1 MNQTQG
7 PSTTDDEQGTRSD
20 EQATGLP
27 GVDRH
32 NLRHYEQLHR
42 SVTDRKI
49 AGVAGGLGRHLN
61 VDPTILRVLF
71 VVLCFFG
78 GAGFVLYGAAWLFV
92 PEDGRDQGAVSMS
105 PSTRNAVL
113 IAAGVLAALLLV
125 GDSWHGIGFPWPVF
139 LVGIGALVYLAVRDK
154 DRPEGYT
161 APEAPAPSTAPE
173 ATDPSA
179 GVPAGYDAGY
189 AGVPAGYDAG
199 YAAQPPAPP
208 WVPVAQPAAPY
219 QPPSRRKTGPKL
231 FGFTLALVAAALGAL
246 GLYDVSGGDVLPSA
260 YPALALAVIGLVL
273 VLGAFVGRAGGLIF
287 LGLVAAAA
295 LVVTSVVASIGGDF
309 GGSDRLTVAPT
320 SASRVLDNYA
330 VNTGRAVVDLSN
342 VRDPAG
348 LDGRLVNVTGRAAEL
363 VVILPPGI
371 RSDVTAGIDGP
382 GEIDLPDR
390 SAGGISTDR
399 SGVYG
404 TGTGLVTI
412 STHLSAGHID
422 VRNP

>member
-61 VDPTILRVLF
+61 IDPTILRVLF

-92 PEDGRDQGAVSMS
+92 PEDGREQGAVSKS
-105 PSTRNAVL
+105 PSTRNGVL
-113 IAAGVLAALLLV
+113 IAAGILAALLLV

-161 APEAPAPSTAPE
+161 APEAPASYVAPE
-173 ATDPSA
+173 TTDPSA
-179 GVPAGYDAGY
+179 GY
-189 AGVPAGYDAG
+189 ASG

-208 WVPVAQPAAPY
+208 WVPVAQAAPY
-219 QPPSRRKTGPKL
+219 QPPVPPSRRRTGPKL
-231 FGFTLALVAAALGAL
+231 FGFTLALVAAALGTL
-246 GLYDVSGGDVLPSA
+246 GLYDVSGGDVLTPA

-295 LVVTSVVASIGGDF
+295 QAVTSVLGTIGANGFGD
-309 GGSDRLTVAPT
+309 SDRLDVAPT
-320 SASRVLDNYA
+320 SASSVRDSYDV
-330 VNTGRAVVDLSN
+330 VNGRAVVDLSR
-342 VRDPAG
+342 VSDPAA
-348 LDGRLVNVTGRAAEL
+348 LDGRTVDVTGRAAEL
-363 VVILPPGI
+363 VVILPRGI

>member
-7 PSTTDDEQGTRSD
+7 PSATDDEQSTRSE
-20 EQATGLP
+20 EQAAGRP

-32 NLRHYEQLHR
+32 HLRHYEQLHR
-42 SVTDRKI
+42 SVADRKI

-61 VDPTILRVLF
+61 VDPTVLRVLL

-105 PSTRNAVL
+105 PSTRNGVL

-139 LVGIGALVYLAVRDK
+139 LVGIGALVYLVVRDK
-154 DRPEGYT
+154 DRPEGPS
-161 APEAPAPSTAPE
+161 APEV
-173 ATDPSA
+173 TDPSA
-179 GVPAGYDAGY
+179 GAAGGLAGGY
-189 AGVPAGYDAG
+189 ASDDAE
-199 YAAQPPAPP
+199 QPPAPP

-219 QPPSRRKTGPKL
+219 QPPVPPRRKTGPKL

-246 GLYDVSGGDVLPSA
+246 GLYDVAGGDVLPSA

-295 LVVTSVVASIGGDF
+295 LAVTSVVGTVGATGFREG
-309 GGSDRLTVAPT
+309 DRLAVAPT
-320 SASRVLDNYA
+320 SASQVLGSYD
-330 VNTGRAVVDLSN
+330 VTTGRAVVDLS
-342 VRDPAG
+342 RLTDPAE
-348 LDGRLVNVTGRAAEL
+348 LDGRTVNVTGRAAEL
-363 VVILPPGI
+363 VVILPEGI

-382 GEIDLPDR
+382 GGIDLPDR
-390 SAGGISTDR
+390 SSGGINTNR

-412 STHLSAGHID
+412 YTHLSAGHID
-422 VRNP
+422 VRNPR

>member
-1 MNQTQG
+1 
-7 PSTTDDEQGTRSD
+7 
-20 EQATGLP
+20 
-27 GVDRH
+27 
-32 NLRHYEQLHR
+32 
-42 SVTDRKI
+42 VTDRKI

-61 VDPTILRVLF
+61 IDPTILRVLF

-105 PSTRNAVL
+105 PSTRNGVL
-113 IAAGVLAALLLV
+113 IAAGILAALLLV

-154 DRPEGYT
+154 DRPTGYT
-161 APEAPAPSTAPE
+161 APEPAQAPEQADPTAAAPAYAP
-173 ATDPSA
+173 
-179 GVPAGYDAGY
+179 GY
-189 AGVPAGYDAG
+189 ASVGAE
-199 YAAQPPAPP
+199 QPPAPP
-208 WVPVAQPAAPY
+208 WVPVPQPAAPY
-219 QPPSRRKTGPKL
+219 QPPVPPSRRKTGPKL

-246 GLYDVSGGDVLPSA
+246 GLYDVSGGDVLTSA
-260 YPALALAVIGLVL
+260 YPALALTVIGLVL

-295 LVVTSVVASIGGDF
+295 LVVTSVVSSIGADGF
-309 GGSDRLTVAPT
+309 GGSDRLDVAPT
-320 SASRVLDNYA
+320 SASRVLDSYD
-330 VNTGRAVVDLSN
+330 VNTGRAVVDLSH
-342 VRDPAG
+342 VTDPAE
-348 LDGRLVNVTGRAAEL
+348 LDGRTVNVTGRAAEI

-390 SAGGISTDR
+390 NAGGINTNR

-412 STHLSAGHID
+412 YTHLSAGHID
-422 VRNP
+422 VRNPR